1 MKKRGMIFIDGSNVY
16 HDWAEKSAGL
26 QMDIA
31 KYIDVVK
38 KKFPEIDFL
47 RTYYFTTA
55 TDSNQDFIQKVN
67 RLPYC
72 EVITGRTQRK
82 TIDLSK
88 GSTVTCAGCGATVT
102 GTFTTKVDKGT
113 DVNLAVEMLR
123 HAFNHSF
130 DTAVLISRDAD
141 FASVVKIIK
150 SLGCNVELVL
160 FTSAKKYAQEL
171 TDCVDRVVTI
181 DANDRKKCEM
191 PAPATPPTTTPAT
204 TATPVTTAA
213 STTASAPATTTSSPA
228 STTVTSTSSTP
239 AGTP

>member
-16 HDWAEKSAGL
+16 YDWTEKSAGL

-38 KKFPEIDFL
+38 QKFPDIDFL

-55 TDSNQDFIQKVN
+55 TSSNHDFIQKVN

-72 EVITGRTQRK
+72 EVITGRIQNK

-102 GTFTTKVDKGT
+102 GTFTIKTDKGT

-181 DANDRKKCEM
+181 DAADRKKCEI
-191 PAPATPPTTTPAT
+191 PAPVAPTPAAASSTTVSTTPSPASSTAPTTTT
-204 TATPVTTAA
+204 GT
-213 STTASAPATTTSSPA
+213 STTPT
-228 STTVTSTSSTP
+228 
-239 AGTP
+239 GTP